1 MAFGRAS
8 GLPAIIG
15 VFALA
20 GAGFTVL
27 MAPQI
32 LRVDLRQDLKHL
44 ELLKTWP
51 VRASAVVRGEIA
63 WPGGLLTVLAPG
75 LGHIY
80 LGEARRGITLF
91 ILVMIADTLLMFA
104 MMGVL
109 ARFWMFAVS
118 LSLLAGLW
126 LYILIDAV
134 RRAYRLRDY
143 PHPSPKRWTI
153 YAGAFVIA
161 CLVFAAPCIYA
172 VHAQASG
179 QLLVLNAVT
188 PSMEP
193 TLRVGE
199 YFLADATY
207 YRTRSPSRGDVVVYL
222 HPKQDQLYYIKRIVA
237 VEGDRIA
244 IKRGH
249 AIVNGM
255 AVEEPY
261 LERSPGDGRFAE
273 LAEIRVPLGHVYVL
287 GDNRANSVDSRDPV
301 AHGAVPMANLIGR
314 VTDIAV
320 SRHLARMGRWVGT
333 PSNL

>member
-1 MAFGRAS
+1 MASVADFGSTEAN
-8 GLPAIIG
+8 
-15 VFALA
+15 
-20 GAGFTVL
+20 
-27 MAPQI
+27 
-32 LRVDLRQDLKHL
+32 DLTHER
-44 ELLKTWP
+44 
-51 VRASAVVRGEIA
+51 RGPSPWVA
-63 WPGGLLTVLAPG
+63 GLLTVLTPG
-75 LGHIY
+75 LGHVYI
-80 LGEARRGITLF
+80 GETRRGITLF

-143 PHPSPKRWTI
+143 PHPGAKRWTI

-199 YFLADATY
+199 YFLADASY
-207 YRTRSPSRGDVVVYL
+207 YRTRPPSRGEVVVYL

-237 VEGDRIA
+237 VEGDRVA

-255 AVEEPY
+255 TVEEPY
-261 LERSPGDGRFAE
+261 LDRNAGGGRIAGLPEFG
-273 LAEIRVPLGHVYVL
+273 VPLGDVYLL
-287 GDNRANSVDSRDPV
+287 GDSRANSVHSRAPI
-301 AHGAVPMANLIGR
+301 AHGPLPI
-314 VTDIAV
+314 
-320 SRHLARMGRWVGT
+320 
-333 PSNL
+333 